1 MLCKILSLNSNADT
15 DAAAD
20 TNTDAEMLMPRF
32 PNSLISLCLNTDV
45 IYLEKERL
53 LTFSN
58 S

>member
-20 TNTDAEMLMPRF
+20 TNTDAEVLMPRF
-32 PNSLISLCLNTDV
+32 PNSLINLCLNTDV
-45 IYLEKERL
+45 IYLEKERF